1 MMVKKQQFY
10 CYVDETGQDVRSGV
24 FIVAAV
30 VSAEEQANLR
40 RRLEAV
46 EQETGIGER
55 KWHKASH
62 ERRMRFLETAFER
75 GIAKNSVFFGTYRK
89 PLPYFL
95 PMLDTVAKAI
105 KAKANGEYQTRVYV
119 DGIDRKKAKELTNAL
134 RMEGVSLVMVKGKRD
149 ESEPLIRFADRW
161 AGCSRASLEG
171 NAEAKLLVKEAK
183 RTGYLREIEHA

>member
-1 MMVKKQQFY
+1 MLLKQQLY

-30 VSAEEQANLR
+30 VSAEEQAHLR
-40 RRLEAV
+40 RSLEAV
-46 EQETGIGER
+46 EQETGIGAR

-62 ERRMRFLETAFER
+62 ERRMRFLETTFER
-75 GIAKNSVFFGTYRK
+75 GIAKECVFYGAYRK

-95 PMLDTVAKAI
+95 PMLDTIANAI
-105 KAKANGEYQTRVYV
+105 KAKASGEYQTRVYV

-134 RMEGVSLVMVKGKRD
+134 RMDGVSLVMVKGKRD

-161 AGCSRASLEG
+161 AGCARASLEG
-171 NAEAKLLVKEAK
+171 NQEARRLVENAK
-183 RTGYLREIEHA
+183 HSGYLREIEHM

>member
-1 MMVKKQQFY
+1 MTASKQKLY
-10 CYVDETGQDVRSGV
+10 CYVDETGQDIRSNV
-24 FIVAAV
+24 FIVVAV
-30 VSAEEQANLR
+30 VNAEEQVFLR
-40 RRLEAV
+40 RQLETI
-46 EQETGIGER
+46 EQETGIGKR

-62 ERRMRFLETAFER
+62 ERRMLFLETAFER
-75 GIAKNSVFFGTYRK
+75 GIAKNSIFFGTYRK

-105 KAKANGEYQTRVYV
+105 KAKASGAYQTRVYV

-171 NAEAKLLVKEAK
+171 NAEAKLLVESAK